1 MISVKLSL
9 LKLSVKTKKLY
20 CLCIY
25 MTLDSDGKLFK
36 NEYKNAIKTDL
47 VSEKLHFVTGG
58 ININSL
64 DYVFSNTEKT
74 FFNTLFKKSI
84 FLLITKPTRVTWHSS
99 TGIDHI
105 LKNVKLNKS
114 IFQAIVKTDI
124 PDHFPIFLRKQFLN
138 QK

>member
-1 MISVKLSL
+1 
-9 LKLSVKTKKLY
+9 
-20 CLCIY
+20 

-84 FLLITKPTRVTWHSS
+84 FLLITRPTRVTWHSS
-99 TGIDHI
+99 KEQTT
-105 LKNVKLNKS
+105 S
-114 IFQAIVKTDI
+114 
-124 PDHFPIFLRKQFLN
+124 
-138 QK
+138 